1 MNRQM
6 IMNINIAVA
15 VVAEGAF
22 LPQAIKPQTPNAF
35 TRQGLPIPGAY
46 FKNKKSP
53 QPATV
58 AVSKS
63 AKIVRQQK
71 QPMSKAG
78 NKQTKRG
85 TAWISQH
92 PLSNPFV
99 PAGAYEDSGLRVEF
113 GEKGVEDFSNL
124 LVT

>member
-1 MNRQM
+1 MTRQM
-6 IMNINIAVA
+6 NTIIKFGVTALA
-15 VVAEGAF
+15 TGAF
-22 LPQAIKPQTPNAF
+22 LTLPINAQTPNTF
-35 TRQGLPIPGAY
+35 TGHGLPIPGAY

-63 AKIVRQQK
+63 EKIVREQK

-92 PLSNPFV
+92 PL
-99 PAGAYEDSGLRVEF
+99 
-113 GEKGVEDFSNL
+113 
-124 LVT
+124 